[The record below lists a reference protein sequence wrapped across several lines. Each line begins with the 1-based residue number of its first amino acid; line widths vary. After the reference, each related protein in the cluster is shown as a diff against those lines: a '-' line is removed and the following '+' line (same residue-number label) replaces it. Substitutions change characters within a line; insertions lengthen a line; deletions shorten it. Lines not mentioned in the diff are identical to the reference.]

1 MNPMGRAIGECS
13 LRSKRHRKWL
23 DAASIRTAADGLA
36 FYLKRSA
43 IAAALLSSGMALAQD
58 QAPSDEATGDKVKVR
73 FTFEGGINAVAEENL
88 FWNLAKTFAPTADF
102 NSDTQWLEVYVKPG
116 VTLEANVSNTS
127 QIYAGG
133 SFVASRTEGQDGLGQ
148 GETGR
153 VTIEKA
159 YVGFRT
165 GSAESGEFDLSVGAQ
180 ELKLGTG
187 MQIANGASNGFE
199 RGAVKLGPRK
209 AWERTAIAKFRLKDL
224 TARAFFLDP
233 NELGSN
239 NTKTEMAGADVRF
252 DRDGDFAGATYV
264 NVLQSGAPYPQA
276 AAGGLGPPVFL
287 DGGRDGLNSLSF
299 YGRVHP
305 LKGSAPGLYVAVDG
319 AYQWNGRIDL
329 DAWAGRIQLGH
340 VWNGKPWRPE
350 IFYTYQTF
358 SGDDPDTSGLER
370 FDPLNYEGSPSSW
383 ATGSKSALV
392 FINSNVQSHQLTFK
406 LMPSPR
412 DFLTLR
418 TAHIRVN
425 ELRSPIQFGQA
436 TRLDLTEDLGSVVSG
451 VTDPHLSDD
460 VFIEYT
466 RVLTP
471 NIFLTG
477 GFSVSFPGDG
487 IKNAVGGSAPAWTGG
502 FINIVAN
509 F

>member
-1 MNPMGRAIGECS
+1 MGSRRNIGS
-13 LRSKRHRKWL
+13 LSSSSSANTFDALTVGLIRSV
-23 DAASIRTAADGLA
+23 A
-36 FYLKRSA
+36 
-43 IAAALLSSGMALAQD
+43 AAALLCSGAAIAQEETSSASS
-58 QAPSDEATGDKVKVR
+58 SDDEVKIQ

-88 FWNLAKTFAPTADF
+88 FWNLAETFAPTADF
-102 NSDTQWLEVYVKPG
+102 KSDTQWLEAYVKPG
-116 VTLEANVSNTS
+116 VALEANVSDSS
-127 QIYAGG
+127 QLYAGA
-133 SFVASRTEGQDGLGQ
+133 SFVASFTEGQDGLGQ
-148 GETGR
+148 GDTGR

-165 GSAESGEFDLSVGAQ
+165 GSVEAGEFDLSVGAQ

-209 AWERTAIAKFRLKDL
+209 AWERTAIAKVRLKDL

-239 NTKTEMAGADVRF
+239 NTKTEMAGADFRF
-252 DRDGDFAGATYV
+252 DWNGDFAGATYV

-276 AAGGLGPPVFL
+276 APGGAGPPVFL

-299 YGRVHP
+299 YTRLHP
-305 LKGSAPGLYVAVDG
+305 LKDAAPGFYVALDG

-329 DAWAGRIQLGH
+329 DAWAGRLQVGH
-340 VWNGKPWRPE
+340 VWNSKPWRPE
-350 IFYTYQTF
+350 VFYTYQTF
-358 SGDDPDTSGLER
+358 SGDDPDTPGLER
-370 FDPLNYEGSPSSW
+370 FDPLNYEGSPASW

-418 TAHIRVN
+418 TAHIRVD

-436 TRLDLTEDLGSVVSG
+436 TRLDLTDDLGSVVAG

-502 FINIVAN
+502 FINILAN